1 MKGEVHAGRDV
12 WGWCALGSGTG
23 SPGEMGW
30 GLRVGWGGSSV
41 GLGSRSL
48 PCQASSLGR
57 MKSMH
62 RATQRSPVGQKGEVW
77 CFNSKLI
84 IKTHRA
90 LGLWK
95 IRSSKFNASWLPS
108 SAPSNKEKNRRWVC
122 GGSLH
127 ALRGTATFRV
137 AARIPVSMCCSWF
150 YWGKDPTAQ
159 LLLLPEKSVS
169 EFCFLAKRE
178 STGFF

>member
-23 SPGEMGW
+23 SPGEMCW

-57 MKSMH
+57 MKSTR

-108 SAPSNKEKNRRWVC
+108 SAPSNKEKNCRWVC
-122 GGSLH
+122 GGSLY
-127 ALRGTATFRV
+127 APRGTTTFRV

-169 EFCFLAKRE
+169 EFYFLAKRE